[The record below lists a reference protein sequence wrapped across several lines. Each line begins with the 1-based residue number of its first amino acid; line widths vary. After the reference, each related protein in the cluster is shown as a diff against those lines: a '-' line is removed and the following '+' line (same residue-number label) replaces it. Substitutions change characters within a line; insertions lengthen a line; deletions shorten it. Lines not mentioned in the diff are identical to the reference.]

1 MLHGQLVLLTR
12 QSGVLALAASRLKSV
27 LFPTVMAWKAYAVVI
42 VAALLPAAVIAAAG
56 VPLFGTVE
64 RQARER
70 ELRSVCRLL
79 DLELAERFGS
89 MQAILEAA
97 SAVDLPAEE
106 QARALHAVLQPVVD
120 RFCSAFPGVEVG
132 YYSRA
137 LGLEVAAGR
146 DLNVR
151 PFFRERPPEDFRVYQ
166 TGRPEVAYE
175 RADGKILGARAT
187 ATQVYPLYDGAELT
201 GHVWAS
207 VEARQLVPN
216 TVAATMSMFGAAA
229 TGAATMLVAAWW
241 LMNALRGWERE
252 AATRRITAANQLAAE
267 VVHELR
273 NPISVAR
280 GLAQLVM
287 SEDDDLR
294 RRMWMGNL
302 VRQLDHMNNVASD
315 YLRYARPTEPV
326 LRSVPMGEILG
337 ELECMI
343 RSNDHD
349 AEVSFEVSQSP
360 NSLEVMCDPDQLN
373 QVLINLVKN
382 AVEAVSGEVLARVCV
397 RARPNGKGALI
408 DVCDN
413 GPGIPEADLPRLFE
427 PFFTTKSKG
436 TGLGLAISKRLIE
449 RQGGSI
455 SARNSSDGVTF
466 TISLPAG
473 RGGAH

>member
-1 MLHGQLVLLTR
+1 MAT
-12 QSGVLALAASRLKSV
+12 SRLRSV

-79 DLELAERFGS
+79 DLELTQRFGS

-97 SAVDLPAEE
+97 GAVDLPPEE
-106 QARALHAVLQPVVD
+106 QARALHAALQPVVD
-120 RFCSAFPGVEVG
+120 RVCSAYPGMEVG
-132 YYSRA
+132 YYSRT

-146 DLNVR
+146 DLNVGR
-151 PFFRERPPEDFRVYQ
+151 FFRARPPEDFRVYQ

-175 RADGKILGARAT
+175 RTDGKILGARAT
-187 ATQVYPLYDGAELT
+187 VTQVYPLYGGDKLV

-207 VEARQLVPN
+207 LEARQLIPN
-216 TVAATMSMFGAAA
+216 TASAALSVFSSAAA
-229 TGAATMLVAAWW
+229 SAAALLVAAWW
-241 LMNALRGWERE
+241 LMNALQGWERE
-252 AATRRITAANQLAAE
+252 AASRRTMAANQLAAE

-294 RRMWMGNL
+294 RGMWMGNL
-302 VRQLDHMNNVASD
+302 IRQLDHMNTIASD

-326 LRSVPMGEILG
+326 LRSVPVGEILG
-337 ELECMI
+337 ELEGLM
-343 RSNDHD
+343 RSGAEEAGVNL
-349 AEVSFEVSQSP
+349 EVSHGSSA
-360 NSLEVMCDPDQLN
+360 LEVMCDPEQLN
-373 QVLINLVKN
+373 QVLINLVRN
-382 AVEAVSGEVLARVCV
+382 AVEAVSGESPARVCV
-397 RARPNGKGALI
+397 RARQDGRDVAI
-408 DVCDN
+408 DVWDS
-413 GPGIPEADLPRLFE
+413 GPPIREEDLPHLFE

-436 TGLGLAISKRLIE
+436 TGLGLAISRRLVE
-449 RQGGSI
+449 AQGGFL
-455 SARNSSDGVTF
+455 SACSGEHGVTF
-466 TISLPAG
+466 SIRLPMSRIA
-473 RGGAH
+473 

>member
-1 MLHGQLVLLTR
+1 MAT
-12 QSGVLALAASRLKSV
+12 SRLKNV

-79 DLELAERFGS
+79 DLELTGRFSS

-97 SAVDLPAEE
+97 GAAELPTEA

-120 RFCSAFPGVEVG
+120 RVCAAYPGVEVG

-146 DLNVR
+146 DLDVR
-151 PFFRERPPEDFRVYQ
+151 PFFRARPPEDFRVYQ

-175 RADGKILGARAT
+175 RADGKILGARST

-207 VEARQLVPN
+207 VEARQLIPN
-216 TVAATMSMFGAAA
+216 TVAAAMSLFAGAVVS
-229 TGAATMLVAAWW
+229 AATMLVAAWW
-241 LMNALRGWERE
+241 LMNALQGWERE

-280 GLAQLVM
+280 GLTQLVM

-302 VRQLDHMNNVASD
+302 VRQLDHMNNIASD
-315 YLRYARPTEPV
+315 YLRYARPAEPL
-326 LRSVPMGEILG
+326 LRSVPVGEILG
-337 ELECMI
+337 ELECVI
-343 RSNDHD
+343 RSDDHY
-349 AEVSFEVSQSP
+349 AEVDFDVSQSS
-360 NSLEVMCDPDQLN
+360 NSLQVMCDPDQLN

-382 AVEAVSGEVLARVCV
+382 AVEAVSGEPLARVYV
-397 RARPNGKGALI
+397 RARPNGSGVLI
-408 DVCDN
+408 DVCDS
-413 GPGIPEADLPRLFE
+413 GPRIPEADLPRLFE

-455 SARNSSDGVTF
+455 SANNSPGGVTF
-466 TISLPAG
+466 TVSLPAG

>member
-1 MLHGQLVLLTR
+1 MLHGQLILLTR
-12 QSGVLALAASRLKSV
+12 QSGVLALATSRLRSV

-79 DLELAERFGS
+79 DLELAGRFGS
-89 MQAILEAA
+89 MHAILEAA
-97 SAVDLPAEE
+97 GAVELPAEE
-106 QARALHAVLQPVVD
+106 QARALHAALQPVVD
-120 RFCSAFPGVEVG
+120 RVCAAYPGVEVG

-146 DLNVR
+146 GLDVR
-151 PFFRERPPEDFRVYQ
+151 PFFRARPPEDFRVYQ
-166 TGRPEVAYE
+166 TGRPEVSYE
-175 RADGKILGARAT
+175 KADGKMLGARTT
-187 ATQVYPLYDGAELT
+187 ATQAYPLYDGAELT

-216 TVAATMSMFGAAA
+216 TVAATMSVFGAAA
-229 TGAATMLVAAWW
+229 ASAATLLVAAWW
-241 LMNALRGWERE
+241 LMNALGGWERE
-252 AATRRITAANQLAAE
+252 AATRRTTAANQLAAE

-294 RRMWMGNL
+294 RRMWLGNL
-302 VRQLDHMNNVASD
+302 VRQLDHMNTIASD
-315 YLRYARPTEPV
+315 YLRYARPAEPS
-326 LRSVPMGEILG
+326 LRSVPVGEILG
-337 ELECMI
+337 ELECVI
-343 RSNDHD
+343 RSSLDSTCVD
-349 AEVSFEVSQSP
+349 FEVSQGP
-360 NSLEVMCDPDQLN
+360 DPLEVMCDPDQLN
-373 QVLINLVKN
+373 QVLLNLAKN
-382 AVEAVSGEVLARVCV
+382 AVEAVSGEPRAQVCV
-397 RARPNGKGALI
+397 RARPNGKTVLI
-408 DVCDN
+408 DVCDS
-413 GPGIPEADLPRLFE
+413 GPPIPDADLPRLFE
-427 PFFTTKSKG
+427 PFFTTKPKG

-455 SARNSSDGVTF
+455 SARNTPDGAMF
-466 TISLPAG
+466 TVSLPAG
-473 RGGAH
+473 RDGAH

>member
-1 MLHGQLVLLTR
+1 
-12 QSGVLALAASRLKSV
+12 
-27 LFPTVMAWKAYAVVI
+27 MAWKAYAVVI

-79 DLELAERFGS
+79 DLELTGRFSS
-89 MQAILEAA
+89 MQAILDGAG
-97 SAVDLPAEE
+97 AVDLPPEA
-106 QARALHAVLQPVVD
+106 QARALHAALQPAVD
-120 RFCSAFPGVEVG
+120 RVCAAYPGVEVG

-146 DLNVR
+146 DLDVR
-151 PFFRERPPEDFRVYQ
+151 PFFRARPPEDFRVYQ
-166 TGRPEVAYE
+166 TGRPEIAYE
-175 RADGKILGARAT
+175 RADGKILGARST

-207 VEARQLVPN
+207 VEARQLIPN
-216 TVAATMSMFGAAA
+216 TVAAAMSVFAGAAA
-229 TGAATMLVAAWW
+229 SAAALLVAAWW

-280 GLAQLVM
+280 GLTQLVM

-302 VRQLDHMNNVASD
+302 IRQLDHMNTIASD
-315 YLRYARPTEPV
+315 YLRYARPVEPV
-326 LRSVPMGEILG
+326 LRNVPVGEILG

-343 RSNDHD
+343 GHD
-349 AEVSFEVSQSP
+349 AEVDFEVSQSS
-360 NSLEVMCDPDQLN
+360 NWLQVMCDPEQLN

-382 AVEAVSGEVLARVCV
+382 AVEAVSGEPLARVCV
-397 RARPNGKGALI
+397 RARPDGRGVLI
-408 DVCDN
+408 DVCDS
-413 GPGIPEADLPRLFE
+413 GPRIPEADLPRLFE

-455 SARNSSDGVTF
+455 SARNSPDGVTF
-466 TISLPAG
+466 TVSLPAG